1 MRVRIFG
8 CLIIHSLV
16 INVSPVSVS
25 GDSDNFIWFKAF
37 LNWLFIDNYWIPIE
51 VVIIIDFLILSLDER
66 VECGLVLW
74 FESLIAARHLLL
86 FLHVDCHCV
95 LHWLSTPV
103 IIGSGLGKRNLAS
116 LVPLAL
122 VPLLTHISHLQVAVV
137 GWSNHLAR
145 LIRIKLRNLLSLY
158 RRHVRLRSTSNDSI
172 LLIFVKICLTLLQN
186 LIGLLELLIN
196 LI

>member
-1 MRVRIFG
+1 
-8 CLIIHSLV
+8 
-16 INVSPVSVS
+16 
-25 GDSDNFIWFKAF
+25 
-37 LNWLFIDNYWIPIE
+37 
-51 VVIIIDFLILSLDER
+51 
-66 VECGLVLW
+66 
-74 FESLIAARHLLL
+74 
-86 FLHVDCHCV
+86 
-95 LHWLSTPV
+95 
-103 IIGSGLGKRNLAS
+103 
-116 LVPLAL
+116 LAL

-145 LIRIKLRNLLSLY
+145 LIRIKLRKLLSFY